1 MEPQGEDARYLE
13 GIRLFNA
20 REFFDAHEVWEDLWH
35 EMAGPERRFVQGLIQ
50 AAVCAYHAIN
60 GNIKGANRLFESA
73 RRYMN
78 LFAPTHRGLD
88 VSRFW
93 IQMEAALVEF
103 QADPNSG
110 NARFYPDRLP
120 VIELV
125 AEKVDPPVLP
135 VSTHKA

>member
-1 MEPQGEDARYLE
+1 MESQTEDSRYLE

-50 AAVCAYHAIN
+50 AAVCAYHALN
-60 GNIKGANRLFESA
+60 GNIKGASRLFESA

-78 LFAPTHRGLD
+78 LFGPTHRGLD
-88 VSRFW
+88 VGCFW
-93 IQMEAALVEF
+93 IQMEAALIEYLT
-103 QADPNSG
+103 DPNSG
-110 NARFYPDRLP
+110 KARFYPDRLP
-120 VIELV
+120 VIVLA
-125 AEKVDPPVLP
+125 AEKIDLPDHP